1 MKNSDNQSP
10 SSPGKSDGNLGVV
23 LGLIPPAFL
32 IAEILFLPLKTEVSV
47 LGWLVAGCV
56 VSAACC
62 SAVAN
67 LLRRRKTIWPAAVC
81 FLTILDGGI
90 AIYIGVMAFAI
101 AYSLW

>member
-10 SSPGKSDGNLGVV
+10 SSPGKSDGKLGVV

-32 IAEILFLPLKTEVSV
+32 TAEILFLPLKAEVWV
-47 LGWLVAGCV
+47 LGWLVAGGV

-62 SAVAN
+62 SVVAN
-67 LLRRRKTIWPAAVC
+67 LLRRRKTIWPATVL

-90 AIYIGVMAFAI
+90 AIYLGVLVFAT
-101 AYSLW
+101 AYNLW